1 MIGVLIQL
9 IIYLVIVGVIYW
21 AVTTILGVIPLP
33 DPIKRVIQV
42 LCLVVLVLIIV
53 FALLQLIP
61 EVGGIHLR
69 GFG

>member
-1 MIGVLIQL
+1 MKTCPCCGQS
-9 IIYLVIVGVIYW
+9 
-21 AVTTILGVIPLP
+21 LP
-33 DPIKRVIQV
+33 PKI
-42 LCLVVLVLIIV
+42 VVLVLIIV